1 MKHFLFLFLL
11 PGILFSQKINRKT
24 VFDRHKII
32 ISEVDTLG
40 SLSIGNGR
48 FAMTMDVTGLQSFPE
63 YYKKGIPLGTQS
75 EWGWHSFPSNKKYSI
90 EETLQPLNSH
100 GRTVSYARQ
109 WPAGTPQNEAANYIR
124 QNPHRVH
131 LASIG
136 WEIELNDGRI
146 FTPFDLKNIRQT
158 LDMYSGVLLSEF
170 WIDGKKV
177 EVSSIFDQEKDIL
190 AVKVNSELL
199 SKGKIKLKIRF
210 PYPTNQFEDEA
221 ALFDKEE
228 AKRLKFKYINLNSA
242 QIERNLDDLKYFLRI
257 DSENQQINQSPLQ
270 DGFLFSPE
278 QKSDSWSFTVSF
290 SKENKIGKA
299 NYHKIKVNS
308 FRQNDKFWKS
318 GGIIDFSQ
326 TEDIRA
332 FELER
337 RMVTSLYLTKIN
349 CQGSSFPQETG
360 LTYNSWYGKPH
371 MEMAWWHGVHF
382 ALWGRPEILK
392 RQMSWYFRAEEN
404 AKKIAER
411 QGFEG
416 VRWQKMT
423 DNNGQ
428 ETPSSVGS
436 YLIWQQPHFI
446 YFAQQIY
453 NANPTKLTLTKYYDL
468 IEKTADFMA
477 NFAYYDP
484 NLKKYILGSGVIAA
498 QERFD
503 PKVTFNPTYELAYWR
518 WALETAQ
525 NWRKLVDKPINQ
537 KWQKVLD
544 RLSSLSEENGVY
556 LGAES
561 AKDSYSNPY
570 LMTDHPS
577 VLGAFGMLPS
587 TKGLDPETMRNSLNK
602 IWEKW
607 HWDDTWGWDF
617 PMTAMTAT
625 RLNMPEKAVDALLM
639 PVRTNT
645 YLKNGHNFQDSRLR
659 LYLPGNGGFLSAL
672 ALMAEGSVE
681 HPVKNLGFPKD
692 WKVIS
697 EGLKKML

>member
-1 MKHFLFLFLL
+1 
-11 PGILFSQKINRKT
+11 
-24 VFDRHKII
+24 
-32 ISEVDTLG
+32 
-40 SLSIGNGR
+40 
-48 FAMTMDVTGLQSFPE
+48 
-63 YYKKGIPLGTQS
+63 
-75 EWGWHSFPSNKKYSI
+75 
-90 EETLQPLNSH
+90 
-100 GRTVSYARQ
+100 
-109 WPAGTPQNEAANYIR
+109 
-124 QNPHRVH
+124 
-131 LASIG
+131 
-136 WEIELNDGRI
+136 
-146 FTPFDLKNIRQT
+146 
-158 LDMYSGVLLSEF
+158 
-170 WIDGKKV
+170 
-177 EVSSIFDQEKDIL
+177 
-190 AVKVNSELL
+190 
-199 SKGKIKLKIRF
+199 
-210 PYPTNQFEDEA
+210 
-221 ALFDKEE
+221 
-228 AKRLKFKYINLNSA
+228 
-242 QIERNLDDLKYFLRI
+242 LDDLKYFLRI

-428 ETPSSVGS
+428 ETPSSV
-436 YLIWQQPHFI
+436 
-446 YFAQQIY
+446 
-453 NANPTKLTLTKYYDL
+453 
-468 IEKTADFMA
+468 
-477 NFAYYDP
+477 
-484 NLKKYILGSGVIAA
+484 GSGVIAA